1 MELIDKQLSA
11 SYGYSLTNSWDFNII
26 TDEKSILQAA
36 QSRILSEL
44 GTWLFDDNYWWLMT
58 ELKNTPVQLI
68 TEEQIKW
75 YVTLALQPMIDDSR
89 VVSIKSVNITNRE
102 IDSIQVEIKLELN
115 LVVWLLNI
123 NIWL

>member
-26 TDEKSILQAA
+26 TDEKSILQSA

-123 NIWL
+123 NSF